1 VVDEQ
6 DLYVKDEAVVNNIF
20 FAQQMIPNS
29 CATHA
34 LVSILLNCPTLELG
48 TTLTRLKQHVAG
60 MSPENKGLAIGNC
73 PQLAQAHNSHAA
85 PRARRRVDRTSA
97 VVTTGGRFTGEAFHF
112 VSYVPINGRLFE
124 LDGLRKFPLDH
135 GPVGVD
141 WTDKLRSVITERLGI
156 ATGGE
161 PYHDIRFA
169 LMALVPDAR
178 ASLAAKLQMLR
189 TNKNIVVKAL
199 RQLLKVYHQR
209 RMLRSNP
216 AKLELKLEPGSDS
229 EAEDAPPNSNPGAS
243 TEVSK
248 LSKEVIFA
256 LKDDAGLVKE
266 MSNIGSADKSDE
278 TEPSTAATQPSPARR
293 EEAAVEATPQYSA
306 DMKPAKS
313 LLNKV
318 ISRCSSIDSQSSG
331 PPRSPFQSNP
341 LLTAHDY
348 AKSPLMEGLEENGST
363 CDSLDLPRDTKEAE
377 DSNDSNGE
385 SVSEIPDSVESLAPS
400 DSASERVES
409 ALDTVDTEAGQSR
422 NFYLPTVPEP
432 AEAEERSEK
441 VSKVPSDVDDD
452 EAMSIDDDF
461 TVCVENGLRTEEEAV
476 RPRFDA
482 EELSPTSFS
491 PQDLLGILRGL
502 ETDINCTESKIRDDE
517 EKRRKYRVDDC
528 RRVHNYDEFITSFL
542 AMLTEQNLL
551 PDLIQQS
558 LGKAEKSSK
567 REGDKEGKSK
577 ILEKE
582 SKAVTKK
589 VVEKSSLKHF
599 RQRAKKNLSDSE
611 LSDDYVVPK
620 PIIMYKDPRLPSGW
634 KRKVKKRTLG
644 PGAGKWDVFILNPE
658 GTKFKNRNE
667 LKAFLERQSDSDL
680 DIDKFDWSLAGSKR
694 KNLKFGTKRKKFEK
708 KLQD

>member
-1 VVDEQ
+1 MCREK
-6 DLYVKDEAVVNNIF
+6 Y
-20 FAQQMIPNS
+20 
-29 CATHA
+29 
-34 LVSILLNCPTLELG
+34 LVLRVYRCLLS
-48 TTLTRLKQHVAG
+48 A
-60 MSPENKGLAIGNC
+60 
-73 PQLAQAHNSHAA
+73 PQ
-85 PRARRRVDRTSA
+85 
-97 VVTTGGRFTGEAFHF
+97 
-112 VSYVPINGRLFE
+112 
-124 LDGLRKFPLDH
+124 FPLDH

-178 ASLAAKLQMLR
+178 AGLAAKLQMLR

-209 RMLRSNP
+209 RMIRSNP
-216 AKLELKLEPGSDS
+216 AKLEPKLEPGSDS
-229 EAEDAPPNSNPGAS
+229 EAEEAPLNSNPGAS

-256 LKDDAGLVKE
+256 LRDDAGLVKE
-266 MSNIGSADKSDE
+266 MSNIGSADKCDE
-278 TEPSTAATQPSPARR
+278 TEPSTRQPSPARR
-293 EEAAVEATPQYSA
+293 EEAAVEATPHYSA

-348 AKSPLMEGLEENGST
+348 AKSPLMEGLEESGST
-363 CDSLDLPRDTKEAE
+363 CDSLDLPRDTKEGE

-385 SVSEIPDSVESLAPS
+385 SVSEIPESVESLAPS

-422 NFYLPTVPEP
+422 NFYLPAVPEP

-461 TVCVENGLRTEEEAV
+461 TVSVENGLRTEEEVV

-502 ETDINCTESKIRDDE
+502 ETDINCTVSKIRDDE

-528 RRVHNYDEFITSFL
+528 RQELHNI
-542 AMLTEQNLL
+542 
-551 PDLIQQS
+551 
-558 LGKAEKSSK
+558 G
-567 REGDKEGKSK
+567 
-577 ILEKE
+577 
-582 SKAVTKK
+582 
-589 VVEKSSLKHF
+589 
-599 RQRAKKNLSDSE
+599 E
-611 LSDDYVVPK
+611 LSV
-620 PIIMYKDPRLPSGW
+620 S
-634 KRKVKKRTLG
+634 
-644 PGAGKWDVFILNPE
+644 
-658 GTKFKNRNE
+658 
-667 LKAFLERQSDSDL
+667 
-680 DIDKFDWSLAGSKR
+680 
-694 KNLKFGTKRKKFEK
+694 
-708 KLQD
+708 